1 MEKLVLTRGYIPN
14 RWQYMYSSYKDY
26 KPRSAYEGTPYVDN
40 NGSLQYRFIND
51 DGSVTNWNGMA
62 FPLFER
68 AVNSIKS
75 QVPLDLDLDVDNDG
89 CIDYITFCYAR
100 KYSIW

>member
-1 MEKLVLTRGYIPN
+1 
-14 RWQYMYSSYKDY
+14 
-26 KPRSAYEGTPYVDN
+26 
-40 NGSLQYRFIND
+40 
-51 DGSVTNWNGMA
+51 MA

-89 CIDYITFCYAR
+89 CIDYITFVMPG
-100 KYSIW
+100 SIVYGNWILHPNQFCMACLLYTSDAADD

>member
-1 MEKLVLTRGYIPN
+1 
-14 RWQYMYSSYKDY
+14 
-26 KPRSAYEGTPYVDN
+26 
-40 NGSLQYRFIND
+40 
-51 DGSVTNWNGMA
+51 MA

-89 CIDYITFCYAR
+89 CIDYITFVMPG
-100 KYSIW
+100 SIVYGIGYFIRTNFVWLVKNIKN

>member
-1 MEKLVLTRGYIPN
+1 
-14 RWQYMYSSYKDY
+14 
-26 KPRSAYEGTPYVDN
+26 
-40 NGSLQYRFIND
+40 
-51 DGSVTNWNGMA
+51 MA

-89 CIDYITFCYAR
+89 CIDYITFVMPGSIVYGNWILHPNQFCMAGNKTLKINGKKVYNYNVQVEEQLHDT
-100 KYSIW
+100 KYVRAGY